1 MRKNLLLSNPKIK
14 KWLLIVSISI
24 LLGLFWTFIF
34 YPGLPNADALYQW
47 KQATDNFYTDIHP
60 IGVTLI
66 MRAVMVL
73 FPSLLA
79 HQQMAIICLLQASIL
94 WLTLFY
100 CIEIFITN
108 LKVKYIARF
117 ILPFYYPIWTLSI
130 SPIKDVWSAILLLL
144 LICNIYQLLNL
155 NHEQKENNPKKVL
168 LTSLLSGGII
178 FFLSNIAMLTRHNIS
193 LSILLLMIYIY
204 LLSRYLFKFSS
215 RKIRTQYLILFL
227 IVTSIFTSK
236 IGGNFYYKNSH
247 LSLQEK
253 ASFSTSV
260 FDKNLSFQEKINFY
274 FSLEL
279 IGTIY
284 FTDQNIEN
292 LKFLES
298 PHQLG
303 QNKIAKAVENYR
315 CGLNDQ
321 YLYLGEE
328 APLRNMQAQAMQ
340 APIVSDLF
348 RLSIKYPQA
357 FLKYKLCSVSSILQV
372 HQLLFPFQSHIPIN
386 GLSNR
391 FQIQSKNYMPTI
403 KGRIVKFLNLVSYDR
418 KFFLLNLLYR
428 HYILLFISMITSI
441 YITIRNKFKSWKNTA
456 SLFLFGAGVCN
467 FIPYIIVTP
476 DFAWRYL
483 LFSDI
488 VWVLSTLTLWNPLV
502 NNNKAI
508 ISSRT

>member
-1 MRKNLLLSNPKIK
+1 MLSNPKIK
-14 KWLLIVSISI
+14 KWLLIISTCI
-24 LLGLFWTFIF
+24 LLGSFWTFIF
-34 YPGLPNADALYQW
+34 YPGIPNSDALYQW

-66 MRAVMVL
+66 MRAIMVL

-79 HQQMAIICLLQASIL
+79 HQQMAILCLLQASVL

-108 LKVKYIARF
+108 LKAKYIARL
-117 ILPFYYPIWTLSI
+117 ILPFYYPIWTFSI
-130 SPIKDVWSAILLLL
+130 SPIKDVWSAIWFLL
-144 LICNIYQLLNL
+144 LICNIYQLLSL
-155 NHEQKENNPKKVL
+155 NHKEKDNNPKKVL

-178 FFLSNIAMLTRHNIS
+178 FFLSNLAMLTRHNMS

-204 LLSRYLFKFSS
+204 LVSRYLFKLSS

-227 IVTSIFTSK
+227 IVISIFTSK
-236 IGGNFYYKNSH
+236 ITGNFYYKNSH

-253 ASFSTSV
+253 ADLFTSA
-260 FDKNLSFQEKINFY
+260 FDKRLSYQEKMNFY

-303 QNKIAKAVENYR
+303 QEKMAKAVENYR
-315 CGLNDQ
+315 CGVNDQ
-321 YLYLGEE
+321 YLYLGKE
-328 APLRNMQAQAMQ
+328 APLRNMQAQAMK
-340 APIVSDLF
+340 APIVNDLF

-357 FLKYKLCSVSSILQV
+357 FLKYKLCSISSILQV

-386 GLSNR
+386 TLSNR
-391 FQIQSKNYMPTI
+391 FQIHSKNYMPTI
-403 KGRIVKFLNLVSYDR
+403 KGKIVKFLNLVIYDR
-418 KFFLLNLLYR
+418 KFFLLNLPYR
-428 HYILLFISMITSI
+428 HHILLFVSMITSI
-441 YITIRNKFKSWKNTA
+441 YITIRYKLKSWKNAA

-467 FIPYIIVTP
+467 FLPYIIVTP

-483 LFSDI
+483 LFSNI

-502 NNNKAI
+502 NNNEAKEVLD
-508 ISSRT
+508 SR